1 MYLDRIVETKR
12 KEAAAIKERTDAA
25 ALEREI
31 ADLPECRGFARALGT
46 GRKRAIGLIAEVKKA
61 SPSKGLIR
69 PDFDPEAIARAYE
82 EAEADCLSV
91 LTDRDYFQGDNAYL
105 TKVRN
110 AVGLPVLRKDFII
123 DPIQILEARRIGADA
138 VLLIAAILTEAE
150 LKHYFRLASDLGM
163 DALIEVHDERELEAA
178 LAVEPALIGINNRN
192 LHTFVTDLR
201 TTERLIGRI
210 PPGVTVVSESG
221 IAGTEDLQYL
231 QRIGAHAVLI
241 GEHFMRQPDV
251 RRAVIDLMEPVGG
264 ANRR

>member
-12 KEAAAIKERTDAA
+12 REVAALKERTDAA

-31 ADLPECRGFARALGT
+31 AELPECRGFARALGT

-105 TKVRN
+105 TKVRD
-110 AVGLPVLRKDFII
+110 AVGLPILRKDFII
-123 DPIQILEARRIGADA
+123 DPVQILEARRIGADA

-150 LKHYFRLASDLGM
+150 LKQFYRLPSHLGM

-201 TTERLIGRI
+201 TTEQLIGRI
-210 PPGVTVVSESG
+210 PAGVTVVSESG
-221 IAGTEDLQYL
+221 IAGNEDLQYL

-251 RRAVIDLMEPVGG
+251 RRAVIGLMEPVGG
-264 ANRR
+264 ASRR